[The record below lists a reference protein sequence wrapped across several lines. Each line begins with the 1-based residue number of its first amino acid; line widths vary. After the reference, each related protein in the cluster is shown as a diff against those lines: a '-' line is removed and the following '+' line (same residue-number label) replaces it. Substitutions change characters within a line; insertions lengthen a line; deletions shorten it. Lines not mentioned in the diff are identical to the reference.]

1 MKYPSVFSLIT
12 AGTNRSQDRKP
23 HLQRKKT
30 WAVRAPTSHTIE
42 IIGDVG
48 YDFVI
53 VDQEHAPFD
62 RGTID
67 LACLA
72 AKASGTAALVRISEP
87 TAASILSVLD
97 CGATG
102 VLVPHCDSLAKA
114 KAIAQACRYRGGN
127 RGFSNTTRAG
137 RFGDASM
144 SDHMDEQ
151 DARVACVAMIEDEAA
166 LDEIDAIATQS
177 GVDAFFIGRG
187 DLTASMGSAGM
198 KKAVAKIA
206 AAANTARMPMMVLVS
221 SLEDAAAL
229 RDIGATAYVISNDQ
243 NFLKAAAKSAL
254 GAYCDPEKW

>member
-1 MKYPSVFSLIT
+1 MASTRPPASEFRARLKSGEHVL
-12 AGTNRSQDRKP
+12 GTFI
-23 HLQRKKT
+23 KT
-30 WAVRAPTSHTIE
+30 PTSHTTE
-42 IIGDVG
+42 IIGEVG

-62 RGTID
+62 RWSID

-72 AKASGTAALVRISEP
+72 ARASGMAALVRISEP

-114 KAIAQACRYRGGN
+114 KAIAQACRYRGGS

-137 RFGDASM
+137 RFGGASM
-144 SDHMDEQ
+144 PEHMDEQ

-166 LDEIDAIATQS
+166 LGEIDAIASQS

-187 DLTASMGSAGM
+187 DLTAALGAEGM
-198 KKAVAKIA
+198 KKAVARIT
-206 AAANTARMPMMVLVS
+206 AAANAAKMPTMVLVS
-221 SLEDAAAL
+221 SPEDAAAM
-229 RDIGATAYVISNDQ
+229 RDLGATAYVVSNDQ

-254 GAYCDPEKW
+254 DAYGDPKKWQA